1 MDNNQRHLISNAK
14 NGNFNSAVQLFLNY
28 KDGLNG
34 FEKNEGRAL
43 EIFTQATTILYSHV
57 SLDELNVS
65 NFKKIK
71 NLKINLDERL
81 TVFIGEN
88 GVGKTSLLEA
98 IRRNLMWIAATTRK
112 DNTNGGRIEEDEI
125 NNDAKKKKLGA
136 YIDCEFSIGSSK
148 NKLRGR
154 IARQIDGLKSDL
166 KSELINYRNLGRDIR
181 YLNEYKD
188 INLPL
193 FAYYGIDRLQ
203 KGANNSQKINF
214 EKIDGYDNALNYR
227 TSFDLFYEWLVQL
240 LKVSEPVVANSERQ
254 KIQSQIDILLKTGA
268 NNKEHPLY
276 EVYEDLVSVIKIYPN
291 QELNMKAQNTIE
303 SLERLFKSVYK
314 GLTKIELIN
323 NDDGK
328 DKIFIQLEKESIFLD
343 QFSDGQRVLFG
354 LLGDIARRLILLN
367 NVSENPLH
375 GYGVILID
383 EIELHLHPMWQQQIV
398 LILRKSFPNIQFII
412 TTHSPHVITTV
423 EPETIRSIYINSNN
437 TYEYE
442 IPDFTKGAQSNV
454 VLKDVFN
461 VDPRPQEVE
470 EVQWLDQ
477 YIELVNHD
485 KWDSDEAKLL
495 REKLDAWGKN
505 KETELDQIDIEI
517 SLRKFKRSK
526 Q

>member
-28 KDGLNG
+28 RDGLNG
-34 FEKNEGRAL
+34 FEKDEGQAF
-43 EIFTQATTILYSHV
+43 EAFTQATTILCSHIF
-57 SLDELNVS
+57 LDKLHIS

-71 NLKINLDERL
+71 NLKINLDKSL

-125 NNDAKKKKLGA
+125 NNDAKKKGLGA
-136 YIDCEFSIGSSK
+136 YIDCEFAVGSIR
-148 NKLRGR
+148 NTLRGR
-154 IARQIDGLKSDL
+154 IARQTDASISNL
-166 KSELINYRNLGRDIR
+166 KSELTNYRDLGRNLR

-193 FAYYGIDRLQ
+193 FAFYGIDRLQ
-203 KGANNSQKINF
+203 KGAKNNQKITF
-214 EKIDGYDNALNYR
+214 EKVDGYDSSLNYK
-227 TSFDLFYEWLVQL
+227 TSFDIFYEWLVQL

-323 NDDGK
+323 QDDGK
-328 DKIFIQLEKESIFLD
+328 DKIVIHLEEEIIFLD

-423 EPETIRSIYINSNN
+423 EPETIRSIYIDR
-437 TYEYE
+437 YE
-442 IPDFTKGAQSNV
+442 IPSFTKGAQSNV
-454 VLKDVFN
+454 VLKHVFN

-477 YIELVNHD
+477 YIELVNQD
-485 KWDSDEAKLL
+485 KWDSDEAISL
-495 REKLDAWGKN
+495 RQKLDAWGKN

>member
-291 QELNMKAQNTIE
+291 QELNMKAQN
-303 SLERLFKSVYK
+303 L
-314 GLTKIELIN
+314 
-323 NDDGK
+323 
-328 DKIFIQLEKESIFLD
+328 QL
-343 QFSDGQRVLFG
+343 R
-354 LLGDIARRLILLN
+354 
-367 NVSENPLH
+367 
-375 GYGVILID
+375 
-383 EIELHLHPMWQQQIV
+383 
-398 LILRKSFPNIQFII
+398 
-412 TTHSPHVITTV
+412 
-423 EPETIRSIYINSNN
+423 
-437 TYEYE
+437 
-442 IPDFTKGAQSNV
+442 
-454 VLKDVFN
+454 
-461 VDPRPQEVE
+461 
-470 EVQWLDQ
+470 
-477 YIELVNHD
+477 
-485 KWDSDEAKLL
+485 
-495 REKLDAWGKN
+495 
-505 KETELDQIDIEI
+505 
-517 SLRKFKRSK
+517 
-526 Q
+526 

>member
-34 FEKNEGRAL
+34 FEKNEGLAF
-43 EIFTQATTILYSHV
+43 EIFTQATTILYRHI

-71 NLKINLDERL
+71 KLKINLDKSL

-98 IRRNLMWIAATTRK
+98 IRRNLMWIAATTIK
-112 DNTNGGRIEEDEI
+112 DNTNGGRIDEDEI
-125 NNDAKKKKLGA
+125 NNDAKKTGFGA

-154 IARQIDGLKSDL
+154 IARQIDGLRSDL
-166 KSELINYRNLGRDIR
+166 KSVLINYRNLGRDLR

-203 KGANNSQKINF
+203 KGVNNSQKINF
-214 EKIDGYDNALNYR
+214 EKTDGYDNALNYR

-240 LKVSEPVVANSERQ
+240 LKVSEPVVANSEKQ
-254 KIQSQIDILLKTGA
+254 KIQSKIDILLETGA
-268 NNKEHPLY
+268 NDKEHPLY
-276 EVYEDLVSVIKIYPN
+276 EVYEDMVSIIKIYPN
-291 QELNMKAQNTIE
+291 QELNIKAQNTIE
-303 SLERLFKSVYK
+303 SLKRLFKGIYK
-314 GLTKIELIN
+314 DLKNIELIN
-323 NDDGK
+323 QDDGK
-328 DKIFIQLEKESIFLD
+328 DKIVIHLEEEIIFLD

-367 NVSENPLH
+367 NVSENPFH
-375 GYGVILID
+375 GNGVILID

-398 LILRKSFPNIQFII
+398 LILRESFPNLQFII

-423 EPETIRSIYINSNN
+423 EPKSVRSIYINSNN

-442 IPDFTKGAQSNV
+442 VPSFTKGAQSNV

-477 YIELVNHD
+477 YIELVNQD
-485 KWDSDEAKLL
+485 KWDSDELYHYVKNLML
-495 REKLDAWGKN
+495 GGKI
-505 KETELDQIDIEI
+505 K
-517 SLRKFKRSK
+517 K
-526 Q
+526 QN